1 MSFYSEMAEMAHT
14 MLSSFGDQRTI
25 VLTRQIQTGSDFTPG
40 IPVDRKYPVA
50 GVVLL
55 HKSMVKELDKVS
67 VGGLIDTNRRTVMIS
82 TFMPDGRELPI
93 EPKNGDLITF
103 DGKTWTIEGVA
114 AVNPGGVAVL
124 YKMDVVI

>member
-50 GVVLL
+50 VVVIT
-55 HKSMVKELDKVS
+55 KQIDTVE
-67 VGGLIDTNRRTVMIS
+67 GGTLIDSNRRAVMIS

-93 EPKNGDLITF
+93 EPKNGDLLTF
-103 DGKTWTIEGVA
+103 DGKTWTIEGVGA
-114 AVNPGGVAVL
+114 INPGGIAVL
-124 YKMDVVI
+124 FKMDVVI